1 MNEVAFVLENFS
13 VDFDDTLS
21 DSPKKELDFKFLKV
35 EEGVIEGRECLEETV
50 GRKAP
55 RE

>member
-21 DSPKKELDFKFLKV
+21 DSPKKELDFKF
-35 EEGVIEGRECLEETV
+35 CLIIT
-50 GRKAP
+50 KTC
-55 RE
+55 